1 MGLPIDKA
9 GFQSSA
15 SNRVEKFSLAAGR
28 IVYLPS
34 WVVGKERARL
44 LHSASGTNNENV
56 SLRAVS
62 KAWECEG
69 KVRHSRTQC
78 IMLYSDIKILLQ
90 CWSTSI
96 AVSFGRDVRVLVL
109 SCV

>member
-34 WVVGKERARL
+34 WVVGKERTRL

-56 SLRAVS
+56 SLRAAS

-69 KVRHSRTQC
+69 KVRHFLVHNVSCC
-78 IMLYSDIKILLQ
+78 ILILKFFCNVGQLASQ
-90 CWSTSI
+90 FRLDEMYAFWY
-96 AVSFGRDVRVLVL
+96 
-109 SCV
+109 